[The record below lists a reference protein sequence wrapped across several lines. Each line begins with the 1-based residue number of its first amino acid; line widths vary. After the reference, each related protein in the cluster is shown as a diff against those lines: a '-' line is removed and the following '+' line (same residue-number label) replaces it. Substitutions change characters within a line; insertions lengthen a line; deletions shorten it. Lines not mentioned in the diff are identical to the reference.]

1 LGAEVIQTPKELFVK
16 GAVDELRRLLT
27 LESKRRKKA
36 GKKPFFCPNHSRN
49 LPTLDALA
57 HIGEEVLDEA
67 PAEIDVFVAAVGNG
81 ASVLGP
87 GRVLKEFGAEVIAW
101 DPVQAPTGFEMRRP
115 GQYKTTFE
123 IEPGGLGLHGIYGT
137 GVLGVKFPFLEEAV
151 LGGDIQPAIVTDV
164 MLVADAD
171 AMTAF
176 SALHDRKTISSR
188 AMDAARALPNL
199 TAAQR
204 LLAEVEKKAV
214 GRSSAGSLAVALEL
228 CKTMKN
234 KNLLI
239 IFYDNA
245 AYYANSD

>member
-1 LGAEVIQTPKELFVK
+1 
-16 GAVDELRRLLT
+16 
-27 LESKRRKKA
+27 
-36 GKKPFFCPNHSRN
+36 
-49 LPTLDALA
+49 
-57 HIGEEVLDEA
+57 
-67 PAEIDVFVAAVGNG
+67 
-81 ASVLGP
+81 
-87 GRVLKEFGAEVIAW
+87 
-101 DPVQAPTGFEMRRP
+101 
-115 GQYKTTFE
+115 
-123 IEPGGLGLHGIYGT
+123 
-137 GVLGVKFPFLEEAV
+137 
-151 LGGDIQPAIVTDV
+151 